1 MGRWIVLAGVAAM
14 ATIGYYATWYPS
26 EGLGRRNVYAI
37 AATLQQ
43 RADAALAKAGAQHWA
58 AVRVDG
64 QVAIL
69 TGEAPTESDRQD
81 AIDAVRA
88 SDWSGGKWIGGITVV
103 RNATTLAKPVSPY
116 EWTAQLGERGLVR
129 LSGYVPGQKHR
140 RAIKAEAQRLFPKG
154 VEDQMVIAQ
163 GAPTG
168 PWTDTAIWALAQL
181 SRLSSGEARFKDKV
195 VLIRGAAPS
204 ATVQADIEDAA
215 STKIGRPYKGQTDI
229 RPAGA
234 FDTAPASEPV
244 VQTPAVATATPPP
257 AAVTHPVPTPPTA
270 PAPAVVAPAVTTTP
284 AVTAP
289 AATPPVQTP
298 PPPAPAPAP
307 APAPT
312 PATTALATAETAAPP
327 AEHDDGVECQK
338 LVDKLMSNNA
348 VAFASGSSEVR
359 SVAHEM
365 LNNLAKA
372 AAKCPIKI
380 RITGHVDTTPA
391 DAVPNLSQARA
402 DAVAAYLATKGVSRK
417 RIASI
422 GAGAEQP
429 VGDNATPSGQA
440 KNRRIEITVT
450 N

>member
-1 MGRWIVLAGVAAM
+1 MGRWIVLAGVVAM

-26 EGLGRRNVYAI
+26 DGLGRRNVYAI
-37 AATLQQ
+37 AETLQQ
-43 RADAALAKAGAQHWA
+43 RADAALVTVGAQHWA
-58 AVRVDG
+58 SVRVDG
-64 QVAIL
+64 QVAVL

-81 AIDAVRA
+81 VIDAVRA
-88 SDWSGGKWIGGITVV
+88 SEWSGGKWIGGITAV
-103 RNATTLAKPVSPY
+103 RNAMTLAKPVSPY

-129 LSGYVPGQKHR
+129 LSGHVPGQKHR

-181 SRLSSGEARFKDKV
+181 SRLTSGEARFKDKV

-215 STKIGRPYKGQTDI
+215 STKIGRPYKGRTDI

-234 FDTAPASEPV
+234 FDAVPATEPTAQAVTGAAVPPPSAAG
-244 VQTPAVATATPPP
+244 QTPAPATAQAALTPRS
-257 AAVTHPVPTPPTA
+257 
-270 PAPAVVAPAVTTTP
+270 TP

-289 AATPPVQTP
+289 TATPAVQT
-298 PPPAPAPAP
+298 PPAPAPAP
-307 APAPT
+307 GATALTT
-312 PATTALATAETAAPP
+312 PEATTPP
-327 AEHDDGVECQK
+327 PERDDGVECQK
-338 LVDKLMSNNA
+338 LVDKLMTNNA

-380 RITGHVDTTPA
+380 RITGHIDTTPA
-391 DAVPNLSQARA
+391 DAAPNLSQERA
-402 DAVAAYLATKGVSRK
+402 DAVATYLIAKGVSRK

-429 VGDNATPSGQA
+429 VGDNATSSGQA